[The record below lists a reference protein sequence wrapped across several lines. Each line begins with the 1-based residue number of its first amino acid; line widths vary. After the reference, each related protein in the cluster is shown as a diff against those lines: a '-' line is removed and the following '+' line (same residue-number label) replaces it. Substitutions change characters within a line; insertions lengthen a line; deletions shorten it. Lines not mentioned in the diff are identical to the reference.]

1 MDKTLLALFD
11 LTGRT
16 AIVTGVSRGLGV
28 SFARGL
34 AKAGCD
40 LAVSART
47 FDELQQVARELE
59 TFGHK
64 VIPVRADVSRAADV
78 ETMVSEAV
86 KGLGHI
92 DILVNNAG
100 TTAVADA
107 EHMTLEQWQSVIDT
121 VSFCA
126 PSLPDVKCS
135 SKDTARLSISL
146 RCTVSVQAITF
157 RWLLTCRANLECW
170 D

>member
-1 MDKTLLALFD
+1 MDKTLQSMFD
-11 LTGRT
+11 LTGKT

-40 LAVSART
+40 LAVAART
-47 FDELQQVARELE
+47 FNELQQVAKELE

-64 VIPVRADVSRAADV
+64 VVPLRVDISKASDVATMIS
-78 ETMVSEAV
+78 ETLRT
-86 KGLGHI
+86 LGRI

-107 EHMTLEQWQSVIDT
+107 ENLTG
-121 VSFCA
+121 
-126 PSLPDVKCS
+126 S
-135 SKDTARLSISL
+135 SGNR
-146 RCTVSVQAITF
+146 
-157 RWLLTCRANLECW
+157 
-170 D
+170 